1 MRRFTSCVIVLHCLF
16 LGIPASSGTQAGKT
30 VDTGIRRQGDKKTWG
45 QADKEKIFPRLTSL
59 SPSSP
64 RQSPQRGEPPH
75 GEPALQEGNP
85 PQATGVSAKRR
96 LRQRVASPQEIPRR
110 GAGSSSPDRPISFA
124 SWKSSQSGTLN
135 ATNFQKLGLPRE
147 QVWVIDGKQQ
157 AQRQS
162 FMWVVK
168 DTKKAEQQP
177 FLQVQNSLDKPAKP
191 DEKTDVTPKPAKKEE
206 LEPFDKVVKDTETL
220 QGLFTLYRDKE
231 KNKIYLE
238 IKPEQLNK
246 NYLATATLESGIGEA
261 GIYSG
266 MPLQDF
272 LFYFQR
278 MSNKVQFVVKN
289 VNFRTR
295 EGDPQQRSLARSFSD
310 SVLYSVTIKSIHP
323 ERKTILIDLG
333 DVLLTDLAGLSFSL
347 GVAPAA
353 DKSYFGTAKAFP
365 QNMEIESVLNFTNTR
380 VNIEK
385 LRFGALPDPRGFT
398 LRVHYSLSEL
408 PQNNYRSR
416 LADER
421 LGYFITAYQ
430 DLSNDERK
438 EPFVR
443 YINRWHLEKQNPSA
457 ALSPPKKPI
466 VFWIDN
472 AVPLEYRDAIKEG
485 VLMWNKA
492 FEKAGFKDAI
502 QVRQMPDDA
511 TWDPADIRYNTI
523 RWINTVDGYFALGPS
538 RVNPLTGEILDA
550 DILVDGSFI
559 RALKNEYPKVVQLN
573 QTQNQTPL
581 SALMENSLL
590 CANKLEAKNSDST
603 QSLEMEGLTNNL
615 SKLAGQY
622 DLCYGMEAANQF
634 AYGSLA
640 MKLLR
645 DVPPSNEQMKEY
657 IHQYLRLIIAHEV
670 GHTLGLR
677 HNFRGSTLLSPEQ
690 MNNRDITRTKGL
702 ITSVMDYIPPNIAPR
717 GTKQGDYFPKMIG
730 PYDEWAIQ
738 YGYTPIPAATTT
750 TEKPFL
756 DKLANQS
763 DKPELSYST
772 DEDVFDLDPT
782 ANAWDNSSNV
792 LLYSHWQL
800 DNARVMWQRLN
811 QDDLLSGKS
820 FSDVKEQFGTVFS
833 NYFQNIYYITK
844 YVGGQSFYRV
854 QPGDSQGQLPFQ
866 PVPVEKQRQ
875 ALDIIQ
881 KYVFAE
887 DALSF
892 PPELLNKLAPSR
904 WRHWGSS
911 PRTGRLDFPIH
922 DWVLFMQSSVL
933 SDLLSSD
940 RLSRLKD
947 IELKTQ
953 PDQSLSLPE
962 LYDTLQTSIW
972 AEVLKPNGKPLVI
985 SSLRRG
991 LQRQYLDLLTRMVL
1005 RKERVPE
1012 DARTLAWY
1020 KIRQL
1025 NEKLDGVS
1033 SNDEYTK
1040 AHLLETRDRINKVLN
1055 AQVQAN

>member
-1 MRRFTSCVIVLHCLF
+1 MSEAESF
-16 LGIPASSGTQAGKT
+16 
-30 VDTGIRRQGDKKTWG
+30 
-45 QADKEKIFPRLTSL
+45 ADKGS
-59 SPSSP
+59 
-64 RQSPQRGEPPH
+64 RGSR
-75 GEPALQEGNP
+75 G
-85 PQATGVSAKRR
+85 S
-96 LRQRVASPQEIPRR
+96 R
-110 GAGSSSPDRPISFA
+110 GAGEAGVGGALEQGRSSVSISSA
-124 SWKSSQSGTLN
+124 SSQSRQSQLEN
-135 ATNFQKLGLPRE
+135 ATFSEKLGLPRE

-162 FMWVVK
+162 FLWVVE
-168 DTKKAEQQP
+168 DAKKVEQP
-177 FLQVQNSLDKPAKP
+177 FLQVQNIVEKPTQP
-191 DEKTDVTPKPAKKEE
+191 EVKTDVTVTPTPKPSKKEE
-206 LEPFDKVVKDTETL
+206 LEPFDKVVKDAETL
-220 QGLFTLYRDKE
+220 PGLFTLYRDKE

-278 MSNKVQFVVKN
+278 VSNKVQFVVRN
-289 VNFRTR
+289 VNFRTN
-295 EGDPQQRSLARSFSD
+295 EGDPQERSLARSFSD
-310 SVLYSVTIKSIHP
+310 SVLYSAAIKSIHP
-323 ERKTILIDLG
+323 VRKTILIDLG
-333 DVLLTDLAGLSFSL
+333 DLLLTDLAGLSLSL
-347 GVAPAA
+347 GVAPAT

-365 QNMEIESVLNFTNTR
+365 LNMEIESVLNFTNTR
-380 VNIEK
+380 VNNGK
-385 LRFGALPDPRGFT
+385 LRFGSLPDLRGFT
-398 LRVHYSLSEL
+398 LRVHYSLSQL
-408 PQNNYRSR
+408 PENNYRSR

-421 LGYFITAYQ
+421 VGYFITAYQ
-430 DLSNDERK
+430 DLSNDERRD
-438 EPFVR
+438 PFVR
-443 YINRWHLEKQNPSA
+443 YINRWHLEKQNPNA

-502 QVRQMPDDA
+502 QVQQMPDNA

-523 RWINTVDGYFALGPS
+523 RWINTVDGYFAMGPS
-538 RVNPLTGEILDA
+538 RVNPLTGEILAA

-559 RALKNEYPKVVQLN
+559 RALKNDYPKIVQINQTQLN

-581 SALMENSLL
+581 SALMQNSLL
-590 CANKLEAKNSDST
+590 CANGLEAESSDTSVE
-603 QSLEMEGLTNNL
+603 SMEMEGLANRL

-634 AYGSLA
+634 AYGSMA

-645 DVPPSNEQMKEY
+645 DAPPSHEQMKDY

-677 HNFRGSTLLSPEQ
+677 HNFRGSTLLTPEE
-690 MNNRDITRTKGL
+690 MNNKDITRSKGL
-702 ITSVMDYIPPNIAPR
+702 ISSVMDYIPPNIARR
-717 GTKQGDYFPKMIG
+717 GTKQGDYFPSMIG

-738 YGYTPIPAATTT
+738 YGYTPIPAVTPAA
-750 TEKPFL
+750 EKPFL
-756 DKLANQS
+756 DKIAEQS
-763 DKPELSYST
+763 DKPEFSYST

-800 DNARVMWQRLN
+800 DNALVMWQRLN
-811 QDDLLSGKS
+811 NVDLLSGES
-820 FSDVKEQFGTVFS
+820 FSDVKEQFGTVFGH
-833 NYFQNIYYITK
+833 YFQNIYYITK
-844 YVGGQSFYRV
+844 YIGGQSFYRV
-854 QPGDSQGQLPFQ
+854 QPGDRQGRLPFV
-866 PVPVEKQRQ
+866 PVPLERQRQ
-875 ALDIIQ
+875 ALELVQ

-911 PRTGRLDFPIH
+911 PRMGRLDFPIH
-922 DWVLFMQSSVL
+922 DWVLYMQSSVL
-933 SDLLSSD
+933 WDLLSGD

-947 IELKTQ
+947 IELKSR
-953 PDQSLSLPE
+953 PDQALTLPE
-962 LYDTLQTSIW
+962 LFNTLQNDIW
-972 AEVLKPNGKPLVI
+972 TEVLKPNDKPVVI

-991 LQRQYLDLLTRMVL
+991 LQRRYIDKLTQMVL

-1020 KIRQL
+1020 KLKQL
-1025 NEKLDGVS
+1025 NEKLDGLS
-1033 SNDEYTK
+1033 SSDEYTK
-1040 AHLLETRDRINKVLN
+1040 AHLQETRDRINKVLN
-1055 AQVQAN
+1055 AQLQAN